1 MNDYSKLTPAQK
13 KVLDFIVEY
22 HTSHGGVSPSFREIA
37 KGVGLSSSSTVNYHL
52 KNLQAE
58 GFITSENNRWKTV
71 APKMK
76 SMLVQQIPIRG
87 DVSSGTPFMQPDD
100 SFKAVPCTL
109 PIHGNPDEYFAVKMH
124 GNSMFGRGIQD
135 GDILYVR
142 ETKEAEVGDVV
153 IAYDNTYPERVNMKE
168 TSTGTQ
174 LFCHSH
180 RPAVCRTL
188 GEAGGELIFEA
199 WNEQYMSMPYQ
210 DCEIIGVV
218 IGLLRDFR

>member
-1 MNDYSKLTPAQK
+1 
-13 KVLDFIVEY
+13 
-22 HTSHGGVSPSFREIA
+22 
-37 KGVGLSSSSTVNYHL
+37 
-52 KNLQAE
+52 
-58 GFITSENNRWKTV
+58 
-71 APKMK
+71 MK